1 MNGVQITRAREGEK
15 PACIALMPRLP
26 ASATEWLIARR
37 DGGFAGAAG
46 IMWESSRKP
55 GGFPLEVRVLA
66 RHRRRGVGRKLVGA
80 AVTLTEGEADGI
92 WSFDALPLSSPE
104 ASFAEACGFSAERR
118 EFHYVVDNET
128 LLNDTRAIAERMRTR
143 GRIPE
148 SAEVRYLREGG
159 APLDEI
165 AWLISKEFGSHPMA
179 NLDALLR
186 CSQDPDDHS
195 LYVRVN
201 DELVAAMLFHVEG
214 ELAVVDVRVAAKRWR
229 NGWPNLVML
238 ENALSWAKAAAVTK
252 ARMFCDEGVHDT
264 INLARRGGEMV
275 DVKARFYRYVAGAPS
290 A

>member
-1 MNGVQITRAREGEK
+1 
-15 PACIALMPRLP
+15 
-26 ASATEWLIARR
+26 
-37 DGGFAGAAG
+37 
-46 IMWESSRKP
+46 
-55 GGFPLEVRVLA
+55 
-66 RHRRRGVGRKLVGA
+66 
-80 AVTLTEGEADGI
+80 
-92 WSFDALPLSSPE
+92 
-104 ASFAEACGFSAERR
+104 
-118 EFHYVVDNET
+118 
-128 LLNDTRAIAERMRTR
+128 MRTR

-165 AWLISKEFGSHPMA
+165 TWLISKEFGSHPMA

-238 ENALSWAKAAAVTK
+238 ENALSWAKAAALTK

-275 DVKARFYRYVAGAPS
+275 DVKARFYRYVAARRQPKPRRKCSPS
-290 A
+290 AASASPDLPQIRTEGGRSQHSDSLKLHGFRKH